1 MPGIPVT
8 AHAWH
13 TSDGVRIPT
22 LSVGANDHIGIIGPN
37 GAGKTTIL
45 NALLARLDVQPSDV
59 PRLVIAQNTTS
70 DDAQAALEQLAQL
83 NPAERGDVLSAM
95 AQLNADPDRI
105 LAASSEPSPGE
116 LRKLLLCLGIR
127 DRPHLIVMDEPTNHL
142 DLHSRQA
149 LARALAAYRGAVIV
163 VSHDMPFLREAVT
176 QLWTVHA

>member
-45 NALLARLDVQPSDV
+45 NALLARLDTQPFDV

-70 DDAQAALEQLAQL
+70 DDAHAAFGQLAQL
-83 NPAERGDVLSAM
+83 TPTDRGDVLSAM

-105 LAASSEPSPGE
+105 IAASSEPSPGE
-116 LRKLLLCLGIR
+116 LRKLLLCLGVTR
-127 DRPHLIVMDEPTNHL
+127 HPHLIIMDEPTNHL

-176 QLWTVHA
+176 QLWQVHA